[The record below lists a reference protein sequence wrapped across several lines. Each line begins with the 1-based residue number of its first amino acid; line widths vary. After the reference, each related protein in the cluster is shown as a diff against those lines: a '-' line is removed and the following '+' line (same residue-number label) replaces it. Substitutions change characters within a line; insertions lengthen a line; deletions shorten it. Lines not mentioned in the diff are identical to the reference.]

1 MVVKDRLCTLSIVKL
16 KRMIPS
22 EKLLKCCSMPNA
34 MLKMHEACTI
44 LVAGI
49 IMNYALL

>member
-1 MVVKDRLCTLSIVKL
+1 
-16 KRMIPS
+16 
-22 EKLLKCCSMPNA
+22 MPNA

-49 IMNYALL
+49 IMNYALFITMVKLLLCIESDIVK

>member
-1 MVVKDRLCTLSIVKL
+1 MVVKDRLCTLSIVK
-16 KRMIPS
+16 RMITS

-49 IMNYALL
+49 IMNYAL